1 MENQFTIVLT
11 DDDSDET
18 LFFTEALLEINRS
31 IHLQSFPDGEKLL
44 TWLNT
49 TINLPD
55 VIFLDI
61 NMPLL
66 NGFEALQ
73 EIRKVERNRDI
84 PVIIYSTSSNHADVT
99 KAYDYGANLYLSK
112 VVAMK
117 NLPGHL
123 TKIIN
128 AIEGKNPGLLKEL
141 AVTAF

>member
-1 MENQFTIVLT
+1 MENHFTIVLT

-18 LFFTEALLEINRS
+18 LFFTEAIQEINRN
-31 IHLQSFPDGEKLL
+31 IYLRSFPDGEKLL
-44 TWLNT
+44 SWLET
-49 TINLPD
+49 TDELPD

-73 EIRKVERNRDI
+73 ELRKVERNRNI
-84 PVIIYSTSSNHADVT
+84 PVIVYSTSSNHTDVT
-99 KAYDYGANLYLSK
+99 KAYDYGANLYLCK

-117 NLPGHL
+117 DLPGHL
-123 TKIIN
+123 SKIIN